1 MTGKTTTNIRNLKK
15 MSNVKV
21 GFIGLG
27 VMGFEMAGH
36 LQASRYELTVFNR
49 SEKNRTNWKN
59 KFKGRVSSSLQ
70 EIAEFSDV
78 IILCIS
84 KDEDVEEVING
95 NDGMLKNLKEGT
107 IIIDHSTTS
116 SELPIKMNKLLN
128 PLNIKFIDAPI
139 SGGQAGAESGQL
151 SVMAG
156 GDKQSFD
163 KVKEII
169 NAYSKFTKYMG
180 KSGSGQ
186 LTKMVN
192 QICIAGLIQ
201 ALSEG
206 INFSEN
212 VGLNSRDVLEVISK
226 GAAQSWQMENRWE
239 SMLQDEY
246 DHGFAVDL
254 MKKDLAIVIKR
265 AEKSGINIDITKI
278 IDGFYTEI
286 QDANGGRWD
295 TSSLLRRIQ
304 KLTKK
309 SV

>member
-15 MSNVKV
+15 MSNMKV

-36 LQASRYELTVFNR
+36 LQASRYELAVFNR
-49 SEKNRTNWKN
+49 SEKNRTDWKN

-84 KDEDVEEVING
+84 KDDDVEEVING

-169 NAYSKFTKYMG
+169 NVYSKFTKYMG

>member
-169 NAYSKFTKYMG
+169 NVYSKFTKYMG

>member
-1 MTGKTTTNIRNLKK
+1 MTGKITTNIRNLKK

-169 NAYSKFTKYMG
+169 NVYSKFTKYMG

-239 SMLQDEY
+239 SMLRDEY

>member
-84 KDEDVEEVING
+84 KDDDVEEVING

-169 NAYSKFTKYMG
+169 NVYSKFTKYMG

-239 SMLQDEY
+239 SMLRDEY

>member
-49 SEKNRTNWKN
+49 SDKNRTNWKN

-169 NAYSKFTKYMG
+169 NVYSKFTKYMG

-239 SMLQDEY
+239 SMLRDEY

>member
-15 MSNVKV
+15 MSNMKV

-84 KDEDVEEVING
+84 KDEDIEEVING

-169 NAYSKFTKYMG
+169 NVYSKFTKYMG

>member
-1 MTGKTTTNIRNLKK
+1 

-169 NAYSKFTKYMG
+169 NVYSKFTKYMG

-239 SMLQDEY
+239 SMLRDEY

>member
-1 MTGKTTTNIRNLKK
+1 MTGKTTTNLRNLKK

-84 KDEDVEEVING
+84 KDDDVEEVING

-169 NAYSKFTKYMG
+169 NVYSKFTKYMG

-239 SMLQDEY
+239 SMLRDEY

>member
-49 SEKNRTNWKN
+49 SDKNRTNWKN

-116 SELPIKMNKLLN
+116 SDLPIKMNKLLN

-169 NAYSKFTKYMG
+169 NVYSKFTKYMG

-239 SMLQDEY
+239 SMLRDEY

>member
-1 MTGKTTTNIRNLKK
+1 M
-15 MSNVKV
+15 
-21 GFIGLG
+21 
-27 VMGFEMAGH
+27 
-36 LQASRYELTVFNR
+36 
-49 SEKNRTNWKN
+49 
-59 KFKGRVSSSLQ
+59 
-70 EIAEFSDV
+70 
-78 IILCIS
+78 
-84 KDEDVEEVING
+84 ING
-95 NDGMLKNLKEGT
+95 NEGMLKNLKEGT

-128 PLNIKFIDAPI
+128 PLNIQFIDAPI

-156 GDKQSFD
+156 GDEHSFE

-169 NAYSKFTKYMG
+169 NIYSKFSKYMG
-180 KSGSGQ
+180 ESGSGQ

-254 MKKDLAIVIKR
+254 MKKDLGIIIKR
-265 AEKSGINIDITKI
+265 AEKSGINLDITKI

-304 KLTKK
+304 RLIK
-309 SV
+309 

>member
-95 NDGMLKNLKEGT
+95 NEGMLKNLKEGT

-169 NAYSKFTKYMG
+169 NVYSKFTKYMG